1 MGKNGNEDDIEK
13 RLNELKMLEHDLD
26 YDIDDPTNMK
36 KRAAAPVS
44 KQA

>member
-13 RLNELKMLEHDLD
+13 RLKELKMLEHDLD
-26 YDIDDPTNMK
+26 YDLDDLTKGN

-44 KQA
+44 

>member
-13 RLNELKMLEHDLD
+13 RLNELKKLEHDLD
-26 YDIDDPTNMK
+26 YDFDDPTKGN

-44 KQA
+44 